1 MNSILKKVTVFSMIG
16 LMQVGLGVA
25 VIEASPAQHDPHRF
39 EQRDNDRHRQEQ
51 ERNHRIKAENERHE
65 REMKRRPHE
74 SKKDWHQRQKQEKE
88 RHQKAIRDI
97 AALLISRS
105 H

>member
-1 MNSILKKVTVFSMIG
+1 
-16 LMQVGLGVA
+16 
-25 VIEASPAQHDPHRF
+25 
-39 EQRDNDRHRQEQ
+39 
-51 ERNHRIKAENERHE
+51 
-65 REMKRRPHE
+65 MKRRPHE